1 MIVRADVSQR
11 AFSSSETAPELEIKF
26 FSLCVLWK
34 DLSLSVLLQEKV
46 VLRALVPQRG
56 ACTPQKASE
65 TAQEGFGRGHHDG

>member
-34 DLSLSVLLQEKV
+34 DPFPLCASPGEGGSQSLGAPK
-46 VLRALVPQRG
+46 RG
-56 ACTPQKASE
+56 LYTP
-65 TAQEGFGRGHHDG
+65 EGK